1 MQESHPETGRPADFA
16 EDPGPPSGAEALSDD
31 AFVLRLDVYEGPID
45 VLLDQA
51 RSQKVDLTQVS
62 ILQLADQYLAF
73 IERARR
79 LRLELAADY
88 LVMAAWLAY
97 LKSRLLL
104 PVPSDDA
111 EPTGAELAA
120 ALAFQ
125 LRRLESMR
133 DAGIRL
139 MARPRL
145 GIDVHVRGAPEPLQ
159 TVRRPVYSASLYDL
173 LRAYADQTRRKQ
185 VAETTLRVEPS
196 RLYSTDDALARL
208 RRLLGHAPDW
218 LPLVALLPEVSGQP
232 LVRRS
237 ALAATFAA
245 SLELARD
252 GVLEIRQELTYG
264 PILLRRA
271 AGDAVTSSQATG
283 SRNGVEG

>member
-1 MQESHPETGRPADFA
+1 MGQAGTSGTVAPPGFA
-16 EDPGPPSGAEALSDD
+16 EDPDPQAPGSAGLTDD

-51 RSQKVDLTQVS
+51 RAQKVDLTQVS
-62 ILQLADQYLAF
+62 ILQLADQYLSF
-73 IERARR
+73 IERARK

-104 PVPSDDA
+104 PVPADDS

-133 DAGIRL
+133 DAGVRL
-139 MARPRL
+139 MSRPRL
-145 GIDVHVRGAPEPLQ
+145 GIDVHPRGATEPLQ
-159 TVRRPVYSASLYDL
+159 TVRRPVYTATLYEL
-173 LRAYADQTRRKQ
+173 LRAYADQSRRKQ
-185 VAETTLRVEPS
+185 VAETTLQVEPS
-196 RLYSTDDALARL
+196 RLYSTDDALVRL
-208 RRLLGHAPDW
+208 RRLLGQASDW
-218 LPLVALLPEVSGQP
+218 MPLVALLPEAIGQP

-252 GVLEIRQELTYG
+252 GIVEIRQDLTYG
-264 PILLRRA
+264 PILLRQ
-271 AGDAVTSSQATG
+271 AGSQAD
-283 SRNGVEG
+283 